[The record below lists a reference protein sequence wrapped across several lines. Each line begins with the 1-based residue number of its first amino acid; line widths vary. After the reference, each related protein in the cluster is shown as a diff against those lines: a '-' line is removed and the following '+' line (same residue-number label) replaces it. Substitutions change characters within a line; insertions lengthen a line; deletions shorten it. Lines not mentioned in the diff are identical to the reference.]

1 METLLSSGVST
12 SYLIKMLIKKQ
23 QKRSLG
29 TSAKGLFS
37 ALLSGVSSRQEAAV
51 REAAAY
57 IVSPPRSAP
66 NHPNSLPLSLALNSC
81 LQASSCGFQ
90 TNNTDA
96 CNFPCF
102 D

>member
-1 METLLSSGVST
+1 METLLSSGVPT

-29 TSAKGLFS
+29 TSAEGLFS
-37 ALLSGVSSRQEAAV
+37 AMLSRASCRQGAAFGGC
-51 REAAAY
+51 AY
-57 IVSPPRSAP
+57 IVSAPRSAP
-66 NHPNSLPLSLALNSC
+66 NHSTSLPLSLALNSR

-90 TNNTDA
+90 INNIDV